1 MANELATYRASTV
14 GSEEILY
21 FINVP
26 NTAGDFTDKDYHMA
40 LLMAESN
47 TMDSGVE
54 TEDVPD
60 VTTKVAGHVIKS
72 YKKTFTHEGVY
83 LKGEPVCEYERYL
96 FDNDEVGD
104 KTVVDLLQVY
114 TFEGNNVSGYKA
126 YKYVATCEVSAGV
139 GGEAQGKANIGATYT
154 ITSEAVEGLVT
165 YDTESGVAEFTA
177 LTQSENNDIINTDTN
192 NIPTGGYPD
201 DNSGSS
207 DDEGGDDEGGG
218 FNEDNL

>member
-14 GSEEILY
+14 GSEEVLY
-21 FINVP
+21 FVEVP
-26 NTAGDFTDKDYHMA
+26 DSLSAWDVKSYHMA

-72 YKKTFTHEGVY
+72 YKKTFTHEGVF
-83 LKGEPVCEYERYL
+83 LKGEPVCEFERYL

-104 KTVVDLLQVY
+104 KTVVNLLQVY
-114 TFEGNNVSGYKA
+114 TFDEVSTGIYNA

-154 ITSEAVEGLVT
+154 ITSEAIVGTVS
-165 YDTESGVAEFTA
+165 YDTETGIATFTDSSNA
-177 LTQSENNDIINTDTN
+177 SLLTNENNTDTIEEEN
-192 NIPTGGYPD
+192 TEEVNEINTGSYAT
-201 DNSGSS
+201 
-207 DDEGGDDEGGG
+207 EGQ
-218 FNEDNL
+218 